1 MENNSNSAL
10 KINQVIAVL
19 TILVIL
25 GTSVQLFN
33 MKGTKTQ
40 IAKINIQ
47 EEVKENIKVAKSSER
62 TTVKVTSRSE
72 INRTAKVESNIQEN
86 KNEELVSNSELT
98 RTQKVTS
105 RSEVNRTE
113 KENKIPQAVRKY
125 KKIEE
130 ITISTNMDLSVSC
143 GISKD
148 DFNKLMSNLRVD
160 TSGFFKR
167 NSNTIYELC
176 EKYEINEIF
185 FCGLIAAESGWNIA
199 SSHRKANNYNSMMSK
214 GKLIRYS
221 SESEGL
227 EAAAKL
233 LHSR

>member
-105 RSEVNRTE
+105 RSEVN
-113 KENKIPQAVRKY
+113 
-125 KKIEE
+125 
-130 ITISTNMDLSVSC
+130 S
-143 GISKD
+143 
-148 DFNKLMSNLRVD
+148 
-160 TSGFFKR
+160 
-167 NSNTIYELC
+167 
-176 EKYEINEIF
+176 
-185 FCGLIAAESGWNIA
+185 
-199 SSHRKANNYNSMMSK
+199 
-214 GKLIRYS
+214 
-221 SESEGL
+221 
-227 EAAAKL
+227 
-233 LHSR
+233 